1 MPSNDTA
8 IVLFAYKR
16 PVHVE
21 KVLESLVANNEIKKY
36 HLIVFQDGPKNL
48 SEEPEVNKTT
58 EVIKRYLSNF
68 ASTEISIADSNR
80 GLARSVVSG
89 LNYAFSKFN
98 KCIILEDDIVVGPR
112 FISYMQRLLD
122 ENENNLNIGSVSG
135 FQLISRFRRKKTNL
149 YLSPRHSS
157 WGWGTWK
164 RTWENVDWEILKNN
178 DLPQETHKK
187 RISKAGDDLL
197 GMIDLVK
204 KNQIDSWSVIFD
216 LNMIVQGLLC
226 VHPVQQYCRNIGMDG
241 TGTHYLD
248 SSYENPYEELTTH
261 LGREENV
268 SHAKQSSFY
277 DSQLRWKFSS
287 RNINY
292 VSILKIIF
300 RRLKG
305 R

>member
-21 KVLESLVANNEIKKY
+21 KVLESLITIHEIKQY
-36 HLIVFQDGPKNL
+36 HLIIFQDGPKNS
-48 SEEPEVNKTT
+48 SEEHEVNKTT
-58 EVIKRYLSNF
+58 EVIKRYLSKF
-68 ASTEISIADSNR
+68 ASTEISIADSNQ

-89 LNYAFSKFN
+89 LNYAFKNYN

-122 ENENNLNIGSVSG
+122 ENENNLNIGSVTG
-135 FQLISRFRRKKTNL
+135 FQFVSRFWRRKTNL

-157 WGWGTWK
+157 WGWGTWR
-164 RTWENVDWEILKNN
+164 RTWEKVDWEIVKNN
-178 DLPQETHKK
+178 YLQETKYKK
-187 RISKAGDDLL
+187 RISEAGDDLL

-226 VHPVQQYCRNIGMDG
+226 IHPIKQYCRNIGMDG
-241 TGTHYLD
+241 TGTHYSD
-248 SSYENPYEELTTH
+248 SAYENPYEELTTH
-261 LGREENV
+261 LSTENDV
-268 SHAKQSSFY
+268 SQAKQSSFY
-277 DSQLRWKFSS
+277 DSQLRWKYSR

-292 VSILKIIF
+292 ISIMKSIL
-300 RRLKG
+300 RRIK
-305 R
+305 RR